1 MLRRAA
7 VLTPA
12 LLLATL
18 AACSLDDDIL
28 DPTEVEFAA
37 SLDVDLDRMTRSSS
51 GLYYEDTTV
60 GTGDLAAAGDQ
71 VDVHYTGWLWNG
83 TEFDSSR
90 DGGDPL
96 RFTIGVTSIILGF
109 AEGVVGMRV
118 GGTRKLVI
126 PSELAYGRN
135 GFRSIPPNA
144 VLVFE
149 IELVAIDPI

>member
-1 MLRRAA
+1 MPRRAA
-7 VLTPA
+7 VLVPA
-12 LLLATL
+12 LLLPL
-18 AACSLDDDIL
+18 MACSLDDDIL

-37 SLDVDLDRMTRSSS
+37 SLDIDLDRMTRSSS

-60 GTGDLAAAGDQ
+60 GTGDAAAAGDQ

-83 TEFDSSR
+83 TEFDTSR
-90 DGGDPL
+90 DGTEPL
-96 RFTIGVTSIILGF
+96 TFTIGVTNIILGF

-126 PSELAYGRN
+126 PPELGYGRN

-144 VLVFE
+144 TLVFE
-149 IELVAIDPI
+149 VELVAIDPI